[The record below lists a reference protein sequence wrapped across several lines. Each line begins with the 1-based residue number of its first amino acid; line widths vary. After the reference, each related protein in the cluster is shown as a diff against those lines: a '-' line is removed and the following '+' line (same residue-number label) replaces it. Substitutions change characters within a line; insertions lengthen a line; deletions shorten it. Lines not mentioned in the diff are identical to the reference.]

1 MSKNEIHDPDI
12 IYLDEE
18 TEEKEK
24 TEKPKRVRKKKTSV
38 PNWKKYGLPAG
49 AVLGVLVLLYVGV
62 TVYFMGHFF
71 VNTRMGGYDLSGKSA
86 SDAED
91 FWKEHISEYV
101 LTVKENGGDTEKIKA
116 SEIGLVYKASDSIQ
130 KALKEQNAFLW
141 PAAFFK
147 DTELDSAVDI
157 SYDEKKLEQRIADLN
172 CLKKEQL
179 PSVSAYPKYNGEK
192 FVPEPEVVGTAIDVE
207 ILSKKIKSSIES
219 LTRQLD
225 MKEEECY
232 SFPKYTADS
241 PELEK
246 ACEEMNQYLRASI
259 TYQMDT
265 DVVLDKDIIATWL
278 SVDEDMNV
286 IFSEDALRAW
296 LTEFGDKYDTFDKV
310 RHFTTPWGK
319 SAEVQPGR
327 MNWGGYGWAV
337 DEGAEFTAV
346 LETIKN
352 GETVVREPI
361 YLVGQRAAVHGDPDW
376 GSTYLEVDITEQHMW
391 YIKDG
396 RIAFECDVVTGLP
409 TPERKTPDGV
419 YRVLEKCTDYT
430 MTGNIVPETGQPE
443 YISHVDY
450 WMRVTWGGV
459 GFHDATWQ
467 PYFGG
472 TLYQTN
478 GSHGCINMSYSSI
491 QQLYPMV
498 EVGTP
503 IVVHY

>member
-1 MSKNEIHDPDI
+1 MSKKEFHDPDI

-18 TEEKEK
+18 TDEEEK
-24 TEKPKRVRKKKTSV
+24 TEKPKRSRRKQGGK
-38 PNWKKYGLPAG
+38 PGWKKYAVITGVMVG
-49 AVLGVLVLLYVGV
+49 AIVLLYIGIS
-62 TVYFMGHFF
+62 VYFMGHFF
-71 VNTRMGGYDLSGKSA
+71 VNTKMGDYDFSAKSV
-86 SDAED
+86 SDVEK
-91 FWKEHISEYV
+91 FWEEHVAEYV
-101 LTVKENGGDTEKIKA
+101 LTLKENDGDTEKIKA
-116 SEIGLVYKASDSIQ
+116 AEIDLSYQKSDSLQ
-130 KALKEQNAFLW
+130 SALKEQNAFLW
-141 PAAFFK
+141 PAAFFR
-147 DTELDSAVDI
+147 DTELKSAVEV
-157 SYDEKKLEQRIADLN
+157 SYDAQKLEQRIADLN
-172 CLKKEQL
+172 CLKKEQI

-192 FVPEPEVVGTAIDVE
+192 FVPEPETVGSAVDVE
-207 ILSKKIKSSIES
+207 NLNNKIKNAVES

-225 MKEEECY
+225 MKKEECY
-232 SFPKYTADS
+232 AEPKYTADS
-241 PELEK
+241 PEVEK
-246 ACEEMNQYLRASI
+246 ACEDMNLYLRASI

-265 DVVLDKDIIATWL
+265 DVVLDKDIISTWL

-286 IFSEDALRAW
+286 IFSEDAVRAW
-296 LTEFGDKYDTFDKV
+296 LAEFGDKYDTFDKT
-310 RHFTTPWGK
+310 RHFMTPWGK
-319 SAEVQPGR
+319 WVEVQPGR
-327 MNWGGYGWAV
+327 LDWGAYGWSI
-337 DEGAEFTAV
+337 DEGAEFQAI
-346 LETIKN
+346 LESVRN
-352 GETVVREPI
+352 GETVVREPV
-361 YLVGQRAAVHGDPDW
+361 YLNGQRAAVHGDPDW
-376 GSTYLEVDITEQHMW
+376 GGTYLEVDITEQHMW

-396 RIAFECDVVTGLP
+396 QIAFECDVVTGLP
-409 TPERKTPDGV
+409 TQARKTPDGV

-430 MTGNIVPETGQPE
+430 MRGNIVPETGEPE